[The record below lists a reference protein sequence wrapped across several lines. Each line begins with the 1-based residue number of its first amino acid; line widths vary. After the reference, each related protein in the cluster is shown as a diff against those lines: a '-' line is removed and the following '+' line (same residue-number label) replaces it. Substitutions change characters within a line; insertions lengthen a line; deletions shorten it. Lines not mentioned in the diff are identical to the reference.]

1 MSEIRSGRVVKT
13 RSSVLETDV
22 VILVGSLTIWVS
34 EKVLHNSKKSCAI
47 EELGYTLGGSFFHII
62 FGILKS
68 PSKKIGTVV

>member
-47 EELGYTLGGSFFHII
+47 EELRYSVGDHFPT
-62 FGILKS
+62 
-68 PSKKIGTVV
+68 